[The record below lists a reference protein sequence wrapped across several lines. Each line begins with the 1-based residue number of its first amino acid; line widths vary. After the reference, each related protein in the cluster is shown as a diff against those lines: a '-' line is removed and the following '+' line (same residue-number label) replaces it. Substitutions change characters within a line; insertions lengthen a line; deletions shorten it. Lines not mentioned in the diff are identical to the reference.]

1 MPFRKKPIYRRRLAV
16 RPRRRRR
23 LVPRRTYRKR
33 FRLRPK
39 TEYKNVDTTSTL
51 ALGAVN
57 NGGAG
62 YLTLGTA
69 SGIGVVAQGLTD
81 STRIG
86 NHTKL
91 ASINMMFQ
99 LTAQTNT
106 KDDVRVRVQ
115 LVRWN
120 KYQNGLSLATYISQL
135 YENDTLYSNINMGSM
150 RAPDYLR
157 DYAILSTRLFY
168 FPRQTIASQGL
179 TKLCRFY
186 YKFRPRQGAM
196 TYKGTAS
203 TDLSNGH
210 YFLIMTADSGDCG
223 TAATGLSVTYKLRT
237 WYIDM

>member
-33 FRLRPK
+33 YFRRPR
-39 TEYKNVDTTSTL
+39 TEYKNVDTTSTVT
-51 ALGAVN
+51 LGALN
-57 NGGAG
+57 NAASG
-62 YLTLGTA
+62 YTTLGTSA
-69 SGIGVVAQGLTD
+69 GLGIVAQGLTD
-81 STRIG
+81 STRVG

-91 ASINMMFQ
+91 ASVNLMFQ

-106 KDDVRVRVQ
+106 KDDLRVRVQ

-120 KYQNGLSLATYISQL
+120 KYQNGLTLSTYITQFYETDPTYSQ
-135 YENDTLYSNINMGSM
+135 INMGSM

-157 DYAILSTRLFY
+157 DFSIISTRLYY
-168 FPRQTIASQGL
+168 FPRQTVASQGL
-179 TKLCRFY
+179 TKLCRFF
-186 YKFRPRQGAM
+186 YKFRARQGAM

-210 YFLIMTADSGDCG
+210 YFIIITTDGGDCG
-223 TAATGLSVTYKLRT
+223 TAATGLSLTYKLRT
-237 WYIDM
+237 WYTDM